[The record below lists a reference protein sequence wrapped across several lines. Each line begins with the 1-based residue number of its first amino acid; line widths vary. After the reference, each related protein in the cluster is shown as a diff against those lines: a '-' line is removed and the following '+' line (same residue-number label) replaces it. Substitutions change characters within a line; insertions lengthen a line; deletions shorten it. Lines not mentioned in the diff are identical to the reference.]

1 MRYQRYMP
9 KFDKAATETT
19 LLTATKMAVMIPLS
33 REALVD
39 QVGLGHTIGLCVEP
53 MADWRR

>member
-1 MRYQRYMP
+1 MP